1 MATITFDTLGAK
13 RILTDA
19 GFEDKPAIAVVDV
32 AHKSVSE
39 NVATKE
45 DIANL
50 KVDHV
55 NLKLDLKGDIAGLK
69 RDIVDLRTE
78 LKTDIANLKVHM
90 TLGLLASTGIIIAA
104 MGVMIAAFT
113 FLGN

>member
-1 MATITFDTLGAK
+1 MATFAFDTLQEKQA
-13 RILTDA
+13 LTDV
-19 GFEDKPAIAVVDV
+19 GVEDRHATAFV
-32 AHKSVSE
+32 ALASKSVSE

-45 DIANL
+45 DIADL

-55 NLKLDLKGDIAGLK
+55 NLKLDLKGDMADLK
-69 RDIVDLRTE
+69 VG
-78 LKTDIANLKVHM
+78 IANLKVHM
-90 TLGLLASTGIIIAA
+90 TLGLLATTGIIIAA

>member
-45 DIANL
+45 DIADL

-55 NLKLDLKGDIAGLK
+55 NLKLDLKGDMADLK
-69 RDIVDLRTE
+69 VG
-78 LKTDIANLKVHM
+78 IANLKVHM
-90 TLGLLASTGIIIAA
+90 TLGLLAATGIIIAA
-104 MGVMIAAFT
+104 MGVMIAVFK